1 MTATITGSSPDS
13 SPEPAPPPDSPLQGG
28 PASTALRRVGYLL
41 LAGLAYIPIML
52 TSPGRVVADTKSYLY
67 LDPGRLL
74 DRAASMWDPNI
85 GMGTVTHQNIGYLF
99 PMGPFFWLFHMAGV
113 PAWVSQRIWLGSI
126 FLFAGLGVLF
136 LMRTLNVRG
145 PGVPVA
151 ALLFM
156 LTPYS
161 LDFASRISVLLL
173 PWAGLPWMLALVIR
187 ALRDDGGWR
196 YPAIFAIVVQVIGGV
211 NATALVFAG
220 IAPVLW
226 IFYSAAISREVQ
238 WRRAWA
244 TIGKIGLLTLLASA
258 WWIAGL
264 SIQSGYGLNVL
275 KYTETLET
283 VSTASVASEVLRGLG
298 YWFFYGRD
306 KLGPWT
312 ESSVDYTQHLW
323 LIVVGFAI
331 PVLAMFAAACIR
343 WRHRAYFILLALI
356 GLTVAVGAYPYD
368 HPSVLGGIFKSFAES
383 SSFGLALRSTGRAVP
398 LVVLS
403 FAVLLGVGIN
413 AAAKRFTLRGVAMRG
428 LVLAGL
434 VIVLAIVNLPAIWN
448 GTFYG
453 KNLQRDENIPSYW
466 TKAIAK
472 FDAKPHDTR
481 VLELPGADFASYR
494 WGNTVDPIT
503 PGLMDRPYVARELIP
518 WGSPAS
524 ADLLNALDRRL
535 QEGVLDPSAIAPVAR
550 LMNVGDVVYRA
561 DLETDRFDLARAIP
575 TWMLLGAAEA
585 DGLDKPTTYGTSL
598 GPPLRLAQNDE
609 IALALPPDAKDPPPV
624 SDYPVQ
630 NALPIVRAQS
640 SAAPII
646 VSGDGEGLV
655 DLATIGGLSGDNIIL
670 YSGTFAD
677 DPAALRQEASRPGA
691 LLVVTDS
698 NRKRGRRWGAIKDIE
713 GATERANETP
723 LTPDDADAQL
733 DVFPGSTTN
742 AQTVVEEPG
751 AQVSTSRYGN
761 RITYWQEDRGS
772 RAFDGDVNTAWE
784 FGDHDHVVGEKIR
797 LDLDQPIT
805 TDHVNLVQ
813 RLTGDNTRYIT
824 QATLTFDG
832 KNPVTVNLDP
842 SSRTPT
848 GQTVTFPS
856 RQFQHL
862 EIRVDDTNVGN
873 GTTGPTNDVGFAEIR
888 VRDNTPGATDVRVD
902 EIVRMPTDLV
912 DTVGSKAADQPLVY
926 QMSRSRTIVVPPRT
940 AQDEPALVRRFVVPD
955 ARTFG
960 AGGTIR
966 LATAAPDA
974 IIDSVLG
981 IPDASEG
988 GITVTASQHLP
999 GTVEQ
1004 RGSAAFDGNP
1014 ATFWSTAFGAPT
1026 GQWVQVQTPSPATFS
1041 HLDLQVVADGR
1052 HSVPTQI
1059 QVSTGGETR
1068 TVDLPPIADQKAQN
1082 ATVSVPVDFAPLTG
1096 DTARITISGIRPV
1109 TTTEYHELVPITMP
1123 VAIAEVGMPGVQQ
1136 APLPATLPS
1145 ACRTDLLAV
1154 DGQPVGVRLSGSPAA
1169 AEALKPIDYQLCDP
1183 NAPATLTAA
1192 AATST
1197 AAAAT
1202 PATGLTLDLAK
1213 GSHLVRSAPGTATG
1227 IDVDGLVLGSDA
1239 GGTAMALGAG
1249 GKLPASATHIPVAA
1263 KAATPTVK
1271 VTSNGRTKIEVHV
1284 TGAEPGTP
1292 FWMVLG
1298 ESNNAG
1304 WQATVAGKDV
1314 GGSTL
1319 VNGYANG
1326 WLVTPTTRSFDITL
1340 KWTPQNRVWISIVI
1354 SVVVVLLCLF
1364 LAFRRRRKHKRDDAR
1379 AAVFGAQFDGEAK
1392 PASPLVAT
1400 GVRAS
1405 LPALIGGPLLA
1416 FAVGA
1421 SLARLWVGL
1430 VTGAVVLA
1438 VLLRPR
1444 LRFLLTFGAPAAL
1457 VLAGLYTVVQQYRY
1471 AYFSD
1476 FDWPTHFARVNDLAW
1491 LSIILLAADAM
1502 VEYLR
1507 RRRTPDDDEADDNDD
1522 YGAPRNGDQ
1531 PNDTP
1536 ATVP

>member
-1 MTATITGSSPDS
+1 
-13 SPEPAPPPDSPLQGG
+13 
-28 PASTALRRVGYLL
+28 
-41 LAGLAYIPIML
+41 
-52 TSPGRVVADTKSYLY
+52 
-67 LDPGRLL
+67 
-74 DRAASMWDPNI
+74 
-85 GMGTVTHQNIGYLF
+85 
-99 PMGPFFWLFHMAGV
+99 
-113 PAWVSQRIWLGSI
+113 
-126 FLFAGLGVLF
+126 
-136 LMRTLNVRG
+136 
-145 PGVPVA
+145 
-151 ALLFM
+151 
-156 LTPYS
+156 
-161 LDFASRISVLLL
+161 
-173 PWAGLPWMLALVIR
+173 
-187 ALRDDGGWR
+187 
-196 YPAIFAIVVQVIGGV
+196 
-211 NATALVFAG
+211 
-220 IAPVLW
+220 
-226 IFYSAAISREVQ
+226 
-238 WRRAWA
+238 
-244 TIGKIGLLTLLASA
+244 
-258 WWIAGL
+258 
-264 SIQSGYGLNVL
+264 
-275 KYTETLET
+275 
-283 VSTASVASEVLRGLG
+283 
-298 YWFFYGRD
+298 
-306 KLGPWT
+306 
-312 ESSVDYTQHLW
+312 
-323 LIVVGFAI
+323 
-331 PVLAMFAAACIR
+331 
-343 WRHRAYFILLALI
+343 
-356 GLTVAVGAYPYD
+356 
-368 HPSVLGGIFKSFAES
+368 
-383 SSFGLALRSTGRAVP
+383 
-398 LVVLS
+398 
-403 FAVLLGVGIN
+403 
-413 AAAKRFTLRGVAMRG
+413 
-428 LVLAGL
+428 
-434 VIVLAIVNLPAIWN
+434 
-448 GTFYG
+448 
-453 KNLQRDENIPSYW
+453 
-466 TKAIAK
+466 
-472 FDAKPHDTR
+472 
-481 VLELPGADFASYR
+481 
-494 WGNTVDPIT
+494 
-503 PGLMDRPYVARELIP
+503 
-518 WGSPAS
+518 
-524 ADLLNALDRRL
+524 
-535 QEGVLDPSAIAPVAR
+535 
-550 LMNVGDVVYRA
+550 
-561 DLETDRFDLARAIP
+561 
-575 TWMLLGAAEA
+575 MLLGAAEA

-1026 GQWVQVQTPSPATFS
+1026 GQWVQVQTPTPETFS

-1059 QVSTGGETR
+1059 QVSAGGETR

-1123 VAIAEVGMPGVQQ
+1123 VAIAEVGMPGVQR

-1154 DGQPVGVRLSGSPAA
+1154 DGHPVGVRLSGSPAA

-1379 AAVFGAQFDGEAK
+1379 AAVFGAEFDGEAK

-1400 GVRAS
+1400 GVHAS

-1416 FAVGA
+1416 FAVGRVVGA
-1421 SLARLWVGL
+1421 PVGRSGHGRGRARGAAATTPPVPAHLRRAGGAGARRSLHRGAAVPVRVLQRLR
-1430 VTGAVVLA
+1430 LA
-1438 VLLRPR
+1438 HALRAGERPR
-1444 LRFLLTFGAPAAL
+1444 LVVDHPARRRCDGRVPTPASHPGRRRSRRQRRLRRAQERRPTERHSGHGAVTPGRRAFLTAGERRVDRLHVAVATHEEAQPAHAGAPVGRCQPRPERVRHAHAERRRAAGQAGRVARCPPVAGGVREDVRVGRRVVRHRG
-1457 VLAGLYTVVQQYRY
+1457 VLDEPALPRVALPR
-1471 AYFSD
+1471 
-1476 FDWPTHFARVNDLAW
+1476 ARGTPSRAR
-1491 LSIILLAADAM
+1491 S
-1502 VEYLR
+1502 
-1507 RRRTPDDDEADDNDD
+1507 RRRT
-1522 YGAPRNGDQ
+1522 APRRRWRRAGSRRSGSRCSR
-1531 PNDTP
+1531 TRRR
-1536 ATVP
+1536 ACTRRWVPGRGTGRARRRCHRAHS